1 MQPSGRLLIG
11 GLSGNHGIKVAEMNA
26 AVPVSDLRP
35 PFPGCF
41 VEADTFDT
49 AGDVCNG
56 CAAHVL
62 LILFSRDQPQVVKSI
77 VLTIA
82 VNMVDL
88 LT

>member
-1 MQPSGRLLIG
+1 MQPSSRLLIS
-11 GLSGNHGIKVAEMNA
+11 GLSGNHGIKVAKMNA

-35 PFPGCF
+35 PFPSCF
-41 VEADTFDT
+41 VKTDTFDT
-49 AGDVCNG
+49 TGDICDR

-62 LILFSRDQPQVVKSI
+62 LVLFSRNQSQVNKSI